1 MSDVKE
7 LIESP
12 MSDGDLR
19 KVLGNDAKIIT
30 YSDLSTL
37 KSLERLL
44 PNATDSCVLLYETKP
59 GVGHWTALMKYNDMY
74 EFFDPYGLYPDDEL
88 EWIPKARRK
97 LLNQNE
103 PYLSQLLKRS
113 GKQWI
118 YNKRRYQKMSD
129 TVNTCG
135 DHCVHRIYRLTHND
149 MDLKDYSEYM
159 DHVKDEYKVGYDVIV
174 AEFVESFE

>member
-1 MSDVKE
+1 MSEVKE
-7 LIESP
+7 LIASP

-19 KVLGNDAKIIT
+19 NVLGNDVKIKP
-30 YSDLSTL
+30 YSDLA
-37 KSLERLL
+37 SLRSLDSLL
-44 PNATDSCVLLYETKP
+44 PNATDSCVLLYETQP
-59 GVGHWTALMKYNDMY
+59 GVGHWTALMKYDDMY
-74 EFFDPYGLYPDDEL
+74 EFFDPYGLYPDKEL
-88 EWIPKARRK
+88 QWISKARRK
-97 LLNQNE
+97 LLRQSE

-118 YNKRRYQKMSD
+118 YNKRDYQKMSD

-135 DHCVHRIYRLTHND
+135 DHCAHRIYRLTHND

-159 DHVKDEYKVGYDVIV
+159 EHVKDEYKVGYDVIV

>member
-1 MSDVKE
+1 MCDVKE

-19 KVLGNDAKIIT
+19 KVLGNDVKIVR
-30 YSDLSTL
+30 YSDLSSL
-37 KSLERLL
+37 KSLDRLL
-44 PNATDSCVLLYETKP
+44 PNTTDSCILLYETQP
-59 GVGHWTALMKYNDMY
+59 GVGHWTALMKYNDLY
-74 EFFDPYGLYPDDEL
+74 ELFDPYGLYPDDEL
-88 EWIPKARRK
+88 NWIPKARRK

-103 PYLSQLLKRS
+103 PYLARLLKKS

-135 DHCVHRIYRLTHND
+135 DHCVHRIYRLTHSD

-159 DHVKDEYKVGYDVIV
+159 DHVRDEYKVGYDVIV